1 MNMRLRFLL
10 AGFCIG
16 LAELLP
22 GISGATVAL
31 MFGIYKK
38 LIECISKLKDLDLL
52 LPLLLGMAVGVFGF
66 SKLINF
72 LFLSYTNLFELFIGI
87 LMIFYGAYLF
97 LSNIQKS
104 KRKELFFFS
113 LLFVISVAVGVAIG
127 DLFDFEASVDAFSL
141 VAYGFIAFSFL
152 LIPGISGSAFL
163 LAIGIYPLIIGS
175 VADLNL
181 SVLLPFAIGML
192 FSLFTMPRLIEKLL
206 SKFDNYIYMIFAGFI
221 LGAGSSII

>member
-1 MNMRLRFLL
+1 MNIRLRFLL
-10 AGFCIG
+10 AGFCMG

-97 LSNIQKS
+97 LNNIQKS

-113 LLFVISVAVGVAIG
+113 LLFVISVAIGVAIG
-127 DLFDFEASVDAFSL
+127 NLSGLDASVGSFPL
-141 VAYGFIAFSFL
+141 VIYGFIAFSFL

-181 SVLLPFAIGML
+181 LVLLPFATGML
-192 FSLFTMPRLIEKLL
+192 FSLITMPKLIEKLL
-206 SKFDNYIYMIFAGFI
+206 SKFDKNIDIIFAGFI

>member
-1 MNMRLRFLL
+1 MNIRLRFLL
-10 AGFCIG
+10 AGLCIG

-38 LIECISKLKDLDLL
+38 LIECISKFKDLHLL
-52 LPLLLGMAVGVFGF
+52 VPLLLGMALSIFGF

-104 KRKELFFFS
+104 KRKELFLFS
-113 LLFVISVAVGVAIG
+113 LFFVVSVAVGIVIG
-127 DLFDFEASVDAFSL
+127 DLSGLDASVGKLSL
-141 VAYGFIAFSFL
+141 PFYGFIAFSFL

-175 VADLNL
+175 LADLNL
-181 SVLLPFAIGML
+181 SILFPFAIGML
-192 FSLFTMPRLIEKLL
+192 FSLITMPRLIEKLL
-206 SKFDNYIYMIFAGFI
+206 SKFDKYIYMIFAGFI

>member
-1 MNMRLRFLL
+1 
-10 AGFCIG
+10 
-16 LAELLP
+16 
-22 GISGATVAL
+22 

-163 LAIGIYPLIIGS
+163 LAIGIYQLIIGS

-206 SKFDNYIYMIFAGFI
+206 SKFDKYVYMIFAGFI

>member
-1 MNMRLRFLL
+1 MNIRLRFLL

-52 LPLLLGMAVGVFGF
+52 IPLLLGMVVGIFGF

-87 LMIFYGAYLF
+87 LMILYGTYLF
-97 LSNIQKS
+97 FSNIQIS
-104 KRKELFFFS
+104 QRKDLILFS
-113 LLFVISVAVGVAIG
+113 LLFLIAIGLGIFIG
-127 DLFDFEASVDAFSL
+127 DLSGFSVSISTFPL
-141 VAYGFIAFSFL
+141 VIYGFIAFSFL

-181 SVLLPFAIGML
+181 PVLFPFAIGML
-192 FSLFTMPRLIEKLL
+192 LSLIIMPRLIKKLL
-206 SKFDNYIYMIFAGFI
+206 SLFDKYIYMIFAGFI

>member
-1 MNMRLRFLL
+1 MNIRLRFLL

-38 LIECISKLKDLDLL
+38 LIECISKLKDLELL
-52 LPLLLGMAVGVFGF
+52 FPLLLGMAVGVFGF
-66 SKLINF
+66 SNLINF
-72 LFLSYTNLFELFIGI
+72 LFLSYTNLFELLIGI

-97 LSNIQKS
+97 FSNIQTP
-104 KRKELFFFS
+104 KRKELIIFS
-113 LLFVISVAVGVAIG
+113 LFFIIAVAFGIFIGNLTGFNLSVSAIH
-127 DLFDFEASVDAFSL
+127 LIL
-141 VAYGFIAFSFL
+141 YGFIAFSFL

-175 VADLNL
+175 VADLNF
-181 SVLLPFAIGML
+181 SVLFPFAVGMV
-192 FSLFTMPRLIEKLL
+192 FSLIVMPRLIEKLL
-206 SKFDNYIYMIFAGFI
+206 LRFDKYIYMVFAGFI

>member
-1 MNMRLRFLL
+1 MNMKLKFLL

-16 LAELLP
+16 IAELLP

-38 LIECISKLKDLDLL
+38 LIECISKLKNLDLL
-52 LPLLLGMAVGVFGF
+52 VPLFLGMAVSVFGF
-66 SKLINF
+66 SNLINF

-97 LSNIQKS
+97 FTNIQKS
-104 KRKELFFFS
+104 KRKDLFLFLLFFV
-113 LLFVISVAVGVAIG
+113 LSVGAGIAIG
-127 DLFDFEASVDAFSL
+127 DLSGIDASVGNFSL
-141 VAYGFIAFSFL
+141 VVYGFIAFSFL
-152 LIPGISGSAFL
+152 LVPGISGSAFL

-181 SVLLPFAIGML
+181 SILFPFAIGML
-192 FSLFTMPRLIEKLL
+192 FSLVAMPHLIERLL
-206 SKFDNYIYMIFAGFI
+206 LKFDKYIYVIFAGFI

>member
-1 MNMRLRFLL
+1 MSIRLRFLL

-52 LPLLLGMAVGVFGF
+52 VPLLLGMAVSVFGF

-72 LFLSYTNLFELFIGI
+72 LFLNYTNLFEFFIGI

-113 LLFVISVAVGVAIG
+113 LLFVISVAIGVATG
-127 DLFDFEASVDAFSL
+127 NLSGLDASVGTFPL
-141 VAYGFIAFSFL
+141 VIYGFIAFSFL

-181 SVLLPFAIGML
+181 LVLLPFATGML
-192 FSLFTMPRLIEKLL
+192 FSLITMPKLIEKLL
-206 SKFDNYIYMIFAGFI
+206 SKFDKNIYMIFAGFI

>member
-1 MNMRLRFLL
+1 MNMKLKFLL

-16 LAELLP
+16 IAELLP

>member
-1 MNMRLRFLL
+1 MNIRLRFLL

-38 LIECISKLKDLDLL
+38 LIECISKLRDLDLL
-52 LPLLLGMAVGVFGF
+52 VPLLLGMAVSVFGF

-72 LFLSYTNLFELFIGI
+72 LFLNYTNLFEFFIGI

-113 LLFVISVAVGVAIG
+113 LLFVISVAIGVAIG
-127 DLFDFEASVDAFSL
+127 NLSGLDASVGSFPL
-141 VAYGFIAFSFL
+141 VIYGFIAFSFL

-181 SVLLPFAIGML
+181 LVLLPFATGML
-192 FSLFTMPRLIEKLL
+192 FSLITMPKLIEKLL
-206 SKFDNYIYMIFAGFI
+206 SNFDKNIYMIFAGFI

>member
-31 MFGIYKK
+31 MFGIYKQ
-38 LIECISKLKDLDLL
+38 LIECIAKLKDLDLL
-52 LPLLLGMAVGVFGF
+52 VPLLLGMAVSVLGF

-72 LFLSYTNLFELFIGI
+72 VFLSYTNLFELLIGI

-97 LSNIQKS
+97 LSNIKKS

-113 LLFVISVAVGVAIG
+113 LLFVISVAFGVSIG
-127 DLFDFEASVDAFSL
+127 DLSGINASVGIFPL
-141 VAYGFIAFSFL
+141 IVYGFIAFSFL

-175 VADLNL
+175 LADLNL
-181 SVLLPFAIGML
+181 SVLIPFALGMF
-192 FSLFTMPRLIEKLL
+192 FSLIFMPRLIEKLL
-206 SKFDNYIYMIFAGFI
+206 FKFDRYLYMIFAGFI
-221 LGAGSSII
+221 LGAGSSIV

>member
-72 LFLSYTNLFELFIGI
+72 LFLSYTNLFELLIGI

-163 LAIGIYPLIIGS
+163 LAIGIYQLIIGS

-206 SKFDNYIYMIFAGFI
+206 SKFDKYVYMIFAGFI

>member
-52 LPLLLGMAVGVFGF
+52 LPLLLGMAVGIFGF

-97 LSNIQKS
+97 LSNIQET
-104 KRKELFFFS
+104 KRKKLFFFS
-113 LLFVISVAVGVAIG
+113 LLFVISVAVGVSIG

>member
-1 MNMRLRFLL
+1 MSIRLRFLL

-16 LAELLP
+16 RAELLP

-52 LPLLLGMAVGVFGF
+52 VPLLLGMAVSVFGF

-72 LFLSYTNLFELFIGI
+72 LFLNYTNLFEFFIGI

-113 LLFVISVAVGVAIG
+113 LLFVISVAIGVEIG
-127 DLFDFEASVDAFSL
+127 NLSGLDASFGTFPL
-141 VAYGFIAFSFL
+141 VVYGFIAFSFL

-163 LAIGIYPLIIGS
+163 LAIGIYPVIIG
-175 VADLNL
+175 
-181 SVLLPFAIGML
+181 
-192 FSLFTMPRLIEKLL
+192 
-206 SKFDNYIYMIFAGFI
+206 
-221 LGAGSSII
+221 

>member
-1 MNMRLRFLL
+1 MSIRLRFLL

-52 LPLLLGMAVGVFGF
+52 VPLLLGMAVSVFGF

-72 LFLSYTNLFELFIGI
+72 LFLNYTNLMEFFIGI

-113 LLFVISVAVGVAIG
+113 LLFVISVAIGVAIG
-127 DLFDFEASVDAFSL
+127 NLSSLDASVGTFPL
-141 VAYGFIAFSFL
+141 VIYGFIAFSFL

-181 SVLLPFAIGML
+181 LVLLPFATGML
-192 FSLFTMPRLIEKLL
+192 FSLISMPKLIETLL
-206 SKFDNYIYMIFAGFI
+206 SKFDKNIYMIFAGFI

>member
-1 MNMRLRFLL
+1 MSIRLRFLL

-52 LPLLLGMAVGVFGF
+52 VPLLLGMAVSVFGF

-72 LFLSYTNLFELFIGI
+72 LFLNYTNLFELFIGI

-113 LLFVISVAVGVAIG
+113 LLFVISVAIGVAIG
-127 DLFDFEASVDAFSL
+127 NLSGLDASVGTFPL
-141 VAYGFIAFSFL
+141 VIYGFIAFSFL

-181 SVLLPFAIGML
+181 LVLLPFATGML
-192 FSLFTMPRLIEKLL
+192 FSLITMPKLIEKLL
-206 SKFDNYIYMIFAGFI
+206 SIFDKNIYMIFAGFI
-221 LGAGSSII
+221 FGAGSSII

>member
-87 LMIFYGAYLF
+87 LMIFYGSYLF

-175 VADLNL
+175 VADLNI

-206 SKFDNYIYMIFAGFI
+206 SKFDKYIYMIFAGFI
-221 LGAGSSII
+221 IGAGSSIV

>member
-163 LAIGIYPLIIGS
+163 LAIGIYQLIIGS

>member
-1 MNMRLRFLL
+1 MSIRLRFLF

-52 LPLLLGMAVGVFGF
+52 VPLLLGMAVSVFGF

-72 LFLSYTNLFELFIGI
+72 LFLNYTNLFEFFIGI

-113 LLFVISVAVGVAIG
+113 LLFVISVAIGVAIG
-127 DLFDFEASVDAFSL
+127 NLSGLDASV
-141 VAYGFIAFSFL
+141 GTFSFSYIWIYCFFFSFDTRDIWERFSASNRDL
-152 LIPGISGSAFL
+152 SINYWISSRPKLISASSFCDRN
-163 LAIGIYPLIIGS
+163 AFFI
-175 VADLNL
+175 
-181 SVLLPFAIGML
+181 
-192 FSLFTMPRLIEKLL
+192 
-206 SKFDNYIYMIFAGFI
+206 NYYAKINRKA
-221 LGAGSSII
+221 SI

>member
-1 MNMRLRFLL
+1 MNIRLRFLL

-52 LPLLLGMAVGVFGF
+52 LPLLLGMAVGIFGF

-87 LMIFYGAYLF
+87 LMI
-97 LSNIQKS
+97 LS
-104 KRKELFFFS
+104 
-113 LLFVISVAVGVAIG
+113 
-127 DLFDFEASVDAFSL
+127 
-141 VAYGFIAFSFL
+141 
-152 LIPGISGSAFL
+152 LIHI
-163 LAIGIYPLIIGS
+163 
-175 VADLNL
+175 
-181 SVLLPFAIGML
+181 
-192 FSLFTMPRLIEKLL
+192 
-206 SKFDNYIYMIFAGFI
+206 
-221 LGAGSSII
+221 

>member
-1 MNMRLRFLL
+1 MNIRLRFLL

-52 LPLLLGMAVGVFGF
+52 LPLLLGMAVSIFGF

-104 KRKELFFFS
+104 KRKELVLCSFIF
-113 LLFVISVAVGVAIG
+113 LISVAVGVAIG
-127 DLFDFEASVDAFSL
+127 DLSDLDASVGSFSL

-175 VADLNL
+175 VADLDL
-181 SVLLPFAIGML
+181 LVLFPFAIGML
-192 FSLFTMPRLIEKLL
+192 FSLITMPRLIEKLL
-206 SKFDNYIYMIFAGFI
+206 LKFDQNIYMIFAGFI

>member
-163 LAIGIYPLIIGS
+163 LAIGIYQLIIGS

-181 SVLLPFAIGML
+181 SLLLPFAIGML
-192 FSLFTMPRLIEKLL
+192 LSLVTMPRLIEKLL
-206 SKFDNYIYMIFAGFI
+206 SKFDKYIYMIFAGFI

>member
-1 MNMRLRFLL
+1 MNIRLRLLL

-72 LFLSYTNLFELFIGI
+72 LFLSFTNLFELLIGI

-175 VADLNL
+175 VADLNM

-192 FSLFTMPRLIEKLL
+192 FSLFTMPRLIEK
-206 SKFDNYIYMIFAGFI
+206 
-221 LGAGSSII
+221 

>member
-1 MNMRLRFLL
+1 MNMKLKFLL

-16 LAELLP
+16 IAELLP

-38 LIECISKLKDLDLL
+38 LIECISKLKNLDLL
-52 LPLLLGMAVGVFGF
+52 VPLFLGMAVSVFGF
-66 SKLINF
+66 SNLINF

-97 LSNIQKS
+97 FTNIQKS
-104 KRKELFFFS
+104 KRKDLFLFLLFFV
-113 LLFVISVAVGVAIG
+113 LSVGAGITIG
-127 DLFDFEASVDAFSL
+127 DLSGIDASVSNFSL
-141 VAYGFIAFSFL
+141 VVYGFIAFSFL
-152 LIPGISGSAFL
+152 LVPGISGSAFL

-181 SVLLPFAIGML
+181 SILFPFAIGML
-192 FSLFTMPRLIEKLL
+192 FSLAAMPHLIERLL
-206 SKFDNYIYMIFAGFI
+206 LKFDKYIYVIFAGFI

>member
-1 MNMRLRFLL
+1 MNIRLRFLL

-52 LPLLLGMAVGVFGF
+52 LPLLLGMAVSIFGF

-104 KRKELFFFS
+104 KRKELVLCSFIF
-113 LLFVISVAVGVAIG
+113 LISVAMGVAIG
-127 DLFDFEASVDAFSL
+127 DLSNLDASVGSFPL

-175 VADLNL
+175 VADLDL
-181 SVLLPFAIGML
+181 FVLFPFAIGMF
-192 FSLFTMPRLIEKLL
+192 FSLITMPRLIEKLL
-206 SKFDNYIYMIFAGFI
+206 SKFDQNIYMIFAGFI

>member
-1 MNMRLRFLL
+1 MSIRLRFLL

-52 LPLLLGMAVGVFGF
+52 VPLLLGMAVSVFGF

-72 LFLSYTNLFELFIGI
+72 LFLNYTNLFEFFIGI

-113 LLFVISVAVGVAIG
+113 LLFVISVAIGVAIG
-127 DLFDFEASVDAFSL
+127 NLSGFDASVVTFPL
-141 VAYGFIAFSFL
+141 V
-152 LIPGISGSAFL
+152 
-163 LAIGIYPLIIGS
+163 IY
-175 VADLNL
+175 
-181 SVLLPFAIGML
+181 
-192 FSLFTMPRLIEKLL
+192 
-206 SKFDNYIYMIFAGFI
+206 
-221 LGAGSSII
+221 

>member
-1 MNMRLRFLL
+1 MNIRLRFLL

-72 LFLSYTNLFELFIGI
+72 LFLSSTNLFELFIGI

-97 LSNIQKS
+97 LTNIQKS

-113 LLFVISVAVGVAIG
+113 LLFIISVAVGVAIG

-163 LAIGIYPLIIGS
+163 LAIGIYQLIIGS

-206 SKFDNYIYMIFAGFI
+206 SKFDQNIYMIFAGFI

>member
-1 MNMRLRFLL
+1 MNIRLRFLL

-97 LSNIQKS
+97 LTNIQKS

-113 LLFVISVAVGVAIG
+113 LLFIISVAVGVAIG

-163 LAIGIYPLIIGS
+163 LAIGIYQLIIGS

-192 FSLFTMPRLIEKLL
+192 FSLFTMPRIIEKLL
-206 SKFDNYIYMIFAGFI
+206 SKFDKYIYMIFAGFI

>member
-1 MNMRLRFLL
+1 MNIRLRFLL
-10 AGFCIG
+10 AGFCMG

-97 LSNIQKS
+97 LNNIQKS

-163 LAIGIYPLIIGS
+163 LAIGIYQLIIGS

-181 SVLLPFAIGML
+181 LVLLPFATGML
-192 FSLFTMPRLIEKLL
+192 FSLITMPKLIEKLL
-206 SKFDNYIYMIFAGFI
+206 SKFDKNIDIIFAGFI

>member
-127 DLFDFEASVDAFSL
+127 DLFGFEASVDAFSL

>member
-1 MNMRLRFLL
+1 MSIRLRFLL

-52 LPLLLGMAVGVFGF
+52 VPLLLGMA
-66 SKLINF
+66 
-72 LFLSYTNLFELFIGI
+72 
-87 LMIFYGAYLF
+87 A
-97 LSNIQKS
+97 

-113 LLFVISVAVGVAIG
+113 LLFVISVAIGVAIG
-127 DLFDFEASVDAFSL
+127 NLSGLDASVGTFPL
-141 VAYGFIAFSFL
+141 VIYGFIAFSFL

-181 SVLLPFAIGML
+181 LVLLPFATGML
-192 FSLFTMPRLIEKLL
+192 FSLITMPKLIEKLL
-206 SKFDNYIYMIFAGFI
+206 SKFDKNIYMIFAGFI

>member
-1 MNMRLRFLL
+1 MNIRLRFLL
-10 AGFCIG
+10 AGFCMG

-22 GISGATVAL
+22 GISGSTVAL

-38 LIECISKLKDLDLL
+38 LIECISKLKDLNLL
-52 LPLLLGMAVGVFGF
+52 FSLLLGMAVSIFGF

-104 KRKELFFFS
+104 KRKELVLYSFI
-113 LLFVISVAVGVAIG
+113 FVISVSMGVAIG
-127 DLFDFEASVDAFSL
+127 DLSDLDASVGSFLL

-181 SVLLPFAIGML
+181 LVLFPFAIGMF
-192 FSLFTMPRLIEKLL
+192 FSLITMPRLIEKLL
-206 SKFDNYIYMIFAGFI
+206 SKFDQNIYVVFAGFI

>member
-113 LLFVISVAVGVAIG
+113 LLFIISVAVGVAIG
-127 DLFDFEASVDAFSL
+127 DLFDFEASVDAFYL

-163 LAIGIYPLIIGS
+163 LAIGIYQLIIGS

-192 FSLFTMPRLIEKLL
+192 LSLVTMPRLIEKLL
-206 SKFDNYIYMIFAGFI
+206 SKFDKYIYMIFAGFI